1 MAYNILKVC
10 PSRYAMRSLVQQDL
24 VFLTVQREKH
34 LRFESTS
41 TTTTTTNSTN
51 IAAAAGLTSG

>member
-1 MAYNILKVC
+1 MACNILKVC
-10 PSRYAMRSLVQQDL
+10 PSRYALRSLVQQDL

-41 TTTTTTNSTN
+41 TTTTTNSTN

>member
-1 MAYNILKVC
+1 MACNILKVC
-10 PSRYAMRSLVQQDL
+10 PSRYALRSLVQQDL

-41 TTTTTTNSTN
+41 TTTTNSTN